1 MLSLFKNNPET
12 DFDIY
17 VFSSDI
23 SEENISL
30 LNKLHLFYQKFKL
43 HPIYVDAQRFE
54 RLKLNIR
61 HISLETYY
69 RYIIADMLPN
79 LDKILYLD
87 ADLIVLRNISDFYN
101 QDMGSFYLSGSPDLH
116 IKKLGY
122 DKEIGCP
129 NYINAGVLL
138 MNLEKFRQDELGEK
152 LIQKTIDLQNKIQY
166 QDQDILNIVCA
177 DHIKLADSIYNFA
190 MRNVKQ
196 EKSKIKSAAILH
208 YTGEKKPW
216 SKKKARLSSIW
227 KKYNN
232 MLKRYRNCDPKA
244 GLPTNKILGW
254 VLKLLKQLNGR

>member
-1 MLSLFKNNPET
+1 MISLFKNNPET

-17 VFSSDI
+17 VFSSDL
-23 SEENISL
+23 SEESISL
-30 LNKLHLFYQKFKL
+30 LNKLHSFHQKYNL
-43 HPIYVDAQRFE
+43 HPVYVDSQRFE

-61 HISLETYY
+61 HISVETYY
-69 RYIIADMLPN
+69 RYIIADSLPN

-87 ADLIVLRNISDFYN
+87 ADLVVLRDISDFYN
-101 QDMGSFYLSGSPDLH
+101 QDMSSFYLSGSLDLH
-116 IKKLGY
+116 VKKLGY

-138 MNLEKFRQDELGEK
+138 MNLKKFRQDELGEK
-152 LIQKTIDLQNKIQY
+152 MIQKTLELQDKIQF

-216 SKKKARLSSIW
+216 GKKKSRLSSVW

-232 MLKRYRNCDPKA
+232 ILRRYKSHDTKP
-244 GLPTNKILGW
+244 GLSTNRFFG
-254 VLKLLKQLNGR
+254 VFLKLLNQLKRQ